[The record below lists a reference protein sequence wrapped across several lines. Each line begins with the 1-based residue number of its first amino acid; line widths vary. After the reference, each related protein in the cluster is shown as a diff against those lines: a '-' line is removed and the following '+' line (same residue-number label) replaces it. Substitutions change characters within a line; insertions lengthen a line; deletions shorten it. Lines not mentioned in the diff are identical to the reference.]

1 MARRMR
7 RGRKRNELSMKEI
20 SLTPLIDTA
29 LTLLIIFMIT
39 APMMQNSIMV
49 QLPKG
54 KTKEA
59 ETINKELRVVIDK
72 DAKISLNSIPMDM
85 NQLTNTIKNAVKP
98 FVQTKAKN
106 GKSVF
111 VEAHEKVAYGNV
123 IRMIDKLKDIEG
135 VDNVVFVMDK
145 LG

>member
-1 MARRMR
+1 MQRRVRRNRAR
-7 RGRKRNELSMKEI
+7 NILSIKDI

-29 LTLLIIFMIT
+29 FTLLIIFMIT

-59 ETINKELRVVIDK
+59 DTIKKELRVVINK
-72 DAKISLNSIPMDM
+72 EAKMLLNSIPMDM
-85 NQLTNTIKNAVKP
+85 DQLTNTVKNAVRPKD
-98 FVQTKAKN
+98 

-111 VEAHEKVAYGNV
+111 VEAHKDVSYGNV
-123 IRMIDKLKDIEG
+123 IKVIDKLKDIEG
-135 VDNVVFVMDK
+135 VDNVVFVMDT

>member
-1 MARRMR
+1 MPRKKR
-7 RGRKRNELSMKEI
+7 RGRKRNMVSMKDI

-54 KTKEA
+54 KAKEA
-59 ETINKELRVVIDK
+59 DVVNKELRVVINK
-72 DAKISLNSIPMDM
+72 DAKILLNSIPMNMD
-85 NQLTNTIKNAVKP
+85 QLTKTVKSAVRPKD
-98 FVQTKAKN
+98 

-111 VEAHEKVAYGNV
+111 VEAHKEVAYGNV
-123 IRMIDKLKDIEG
+123 IKVIDKLKDIEG
-135 VDNVVFVMDK
+135 VDNVVFVMDT

>member
-1 MARRMR
+1 MPRKIR
-7 RGRKRNELSMKEI
+7 RGRSRKIISMREI

-39 APMMQNSIMV
+39 APMMQNSIKV

-59 ETINKELRVVIDK
+59 DTVNKEIRVVVDKDVKMFLNGVPMGVDHILKTVGTIVNPK
-72 DAKISLNSIPMDM
+72 DAKSI
-85 NQLTNTIKNAVKP
+85 
-98 FVQTKAKN
+98 
-106 GKSVF
+106 F
-111 VEAHEKVAYGNV
+111 VEAHKEIAYGVVLNL
-123 IRMIDKLKDIEG
+123 IDKLKDVEG
-135 VDNVVFVMDK
+135 VDNVVFVMDT

>member
-1 MARRMR
+1 MPRNKRRSK
-7 RGRKRNELSMKEI
+7 KRDILSMKEI

-54 KTKEA
+54 KTKE
-59 ETINKELRVVIDK
+59 TDTVNKELRVVINK
-72 DAKISLNSIPMDM
+72 DAKILLNSIPMSM
-85 NQLTNTIKNAVKP
+85 AQLSKTITSAVRPKD
-98 FVQTKAKN
+98 

-111 VEAHEKVAYGNV
+111 VEAHKDVAYGNV
-123 IRMIDKLKDIEG
+123 ITVIDKLKDIEG
-135 VDNVVFVMDK
+135 VDNVVFVMDT

>member
-1 MARRMR
+1 MKRGIR
-7 RGRKRNELSMKEI
+7 RGRKRHILSMKEI

-54 KTKEA
+54 KAKEA
-59 ETINKELRVVIDK
+59 DTVNKELRVIINK
-72 DAKISLNSIPMDM
+72 DAKILLNSIPMHMD
-85 NQLTNTIKNAVKP
+85 QLIQTVGNAVKLKYD
-98 FVQTKAKN
+98 QTKT
-106 GKSVF
+106 GQSVF
-111 VEAHEKVAYGNV
+111 VEAHKEVAYGNV
-123 IRMIDKLKDIEG
+123 IKVIDKLKDVEG
-135 VDNVVFVMDK
+135 VDNVVFVMDT